1 MKSKVVYGY
10 VCLFLT
16 QILFCHWLEYVR
28 WLTSELE
35 LLPSWQL
42 SLVET
47 SSHDKVLSRN
57 FFWDKETT
65 LFPTKDR
72 SSFQWDF
79 SWSCMLYDCS
89 THTQASAECEKQCI
103 YQFSSYFHN
112 FLTLIKKQV
121 HSMYRFPSNTI
132 MSENKYTMWPNT

>member
-1 MKSKVVYGY
+1 MDSS
-10 VCLFLT
+10 LFHN
-16 QILFCHWLEYVR
+16 LFPSLSQTNPETLLVAIVM

-65 LFPTKDR
+65 LFPSKDR
-72 SSFQWDF
+72 SSFKWDF

-103 YQFSSYFHN
+103 YQFSSYFYN
-112 FLTLIKKQV
+112 FLTLIK
-121 HSMYRFPSNTI
+121 
-132 MSENKYTMWPNT
+132 NKYTPCIDFRQIQ